1 MIKISLNKDKIR
13 FINLHKSFFAELSNT
28 SCDIDDK
35 KVSIYENSN
44 QNLDPASIE
53 LKIIDDSYQIY
64 FWDGYSLADK
74 HSTDNYDEALSQF
87 KKFAKRLSKNLRR
100 FSD

>member
-1 MIKISLNKDKIR
+1 MTKTSLNDDKIR
-13 FINLHKSFFAELSNT
+13 FINLHKSFFSELKNT
-28 SCDIDDK
+28 SCDIFEN

-44 QNLDPASIE
+44 QDLDPACVE
-53 LKIIDDSYQIY
+53 LKITDDSYQIY

-100 FSD
+100 FSK

>member
-1 MIKISLNKDKIR
+1 MIKTSLNNDKIR
-13 FINLHKSFFAELSNT
+13 FINLHKSFFAELNNT
-28 SCDIDDK
+28 SCDILEN

-53 LKIIDDSYQIY
+53 LKIKDDSYQVY

-74 HSTDNYDEALSQF
+74 HTTDNYDEALSKF

-100 FSD
+100 FSE